1 MNDIMRPRFTI
12 SLISL
17 VLCSCCLSAAVT
29 PERISR
35 LLSQIPCSVT
45 ASGTFRCD
53 QLDGRLSFYAL
64 TEDDAVVQ
72 VGAHLFA
79 DEVKNEQNT
88 MLLERVER
96 LWLELLLRRT
106 VESQSALLKEYGIRM
121 VLNGYLF
128 ARGNFNS
135 LDDAL
140 TVLRHS
146 SSVTVAAGGPELDLA
161 VSDGSGNTLHFY
173 VPADRDLLSPWDK
186 KEAEDRLRAELAAA
200 DDRYAPSEFEAPNAA
215 ASGMIVA
222 GGECYM
228 IDSLRND
235 IFLLANGT
243 SAVPVFGSEYPVE
256 SFRNMLMSVLTPG
269 QMSDWYAT
277 LRFRSYSRNPETVQ
291 IPVGTLLMHLRR
303 QGLKS
308 YTALYESSA
317 GHHKILMVLYHPV
330 YQYLHM
336 ILFDFP
342 SDILKTGGR
351 KHVDAEMSM
360 YIPQHN
366 IKALFND
373 RK

>member
-1 MNDIMRPRFTI
+1 
-12 SLISL
+12 
-17 VLCSCCLSAAVT
+17 
-29 PERISR
+29 
-35 LLSQIPCSVT
+35 
-45 ASGTFRCD
+45 
-53 QLDGRLSFYAL
+53 
-64 TEDDAVVQ
+64 
-72 VGAHLFA
+72 
-79 DEVKNEQNT
+79 
-88 MLLERVER
+88 
-96 LWLELLLRRT
+96 
-106 VESQSALLKEYGIRM
+106 
-121 VLNGYLF
+121 
-128 ARGNFNS
+128 
-135 LDDAL
+135 
-140 TVLRHS
+140 
-146 SSVTVAAGGPELDLA
+146 
-161 VSDGSGNTLHFY
+161 
-173 VPADRDLLSPWDK
+173 
-186 KEAEDRLRAELAAA
+186 
-200 DDRYAPSEFEAPNAA
+200 
-215 ASGMIVA
+215 
-222 GGECYM
+222 M

-336 ILFDFP
+336 ILFDFT

-351 KHVDAEMSM
+351 KNVDAEMSM